1 MRAIQIARQEPGNKT
16 GAPFGRQPV
25 VGPEACRMQVC
36 VRVGVCVCVFFRLA
50 VERILPRQCH
60 VLADIIGMVAQVE
73 LEHWQAL
80 QLP

>member
-16 GAPFGRQPV
+16 GAPFERQPV

-36 VRVGVCVCVFFRLA
+36 VRVCVCFFALPWK
-50 VERILPRQCH
+50 RILPRQCH

>member
-1 MRAIQIARQEPGNKT
+1 MC
-16 GAPFGRQPV
+16 
-25 VGPEACRMQVC
+25 ACL
-36 VRVGVCVCVFFRLA
+36 CVCFFALPWK
-50 VERILPRQCH
+50 RILPRQCH

>member
-36 VRVGVCVCVFFRLA
+36 VRVSVCVFFALPWKRT
-50 VERILPRQCH
+50 LPRQCH